1 MEKNAGGVKTTRQR
15 RKLIGDKAK
24 NSEKYPSASAQVIV
38 YFKLRGAQG
47 CKVSKVWLEKK

>member
-47 CKVSKVWLEKK
+47 SKVSKVWLEKK